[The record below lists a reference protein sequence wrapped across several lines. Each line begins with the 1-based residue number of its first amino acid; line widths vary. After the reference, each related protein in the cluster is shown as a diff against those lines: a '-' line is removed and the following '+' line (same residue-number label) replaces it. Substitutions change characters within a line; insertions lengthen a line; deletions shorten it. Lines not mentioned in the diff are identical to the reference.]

1 MWRVI
6 SLIIYFVLF
15 PLLGL
20 TWCAVV
26 MRIPYQSA
34 DIMEL
39 METLLVNM
47 TLTSLLT
54 ALVRVTLLH
63 QALKDNPPLG

>member
-1 MWRVI
+1 MWRAT
-6 SLIIYFVLF
+6 LIIFFVLF
-15 PLLGL
+15 LLLGL

-39 METLLVNM
+39 METLPVNI
-47 TLTSLLT
+47 TLTSLFA
-54 ALVRVTLLH
+54 ALVRVTLYTSSG
-63 QALKDNPPLG
+63 P

>member
-1 MWRVI
+1 MWNGI
-6 SLIIYFVLF
+6 TLIIYSVLF
-15 PLLGL
+15 LLLGL
-20 TWCAVV
+20 TWFAMV

-34 DIMEL
+34 DIVEL

-63 QALKDNPPLG
+63 KNHRQFSTRG